1 MKQLLTLTMVLWLW
15 HLHGQ
20 STTAYVVDQDF
31 STGTMLSGIG
41 SVSDIYP
48 LEDGGF
54 FLGGTF
60 NTMSGGDENSPFT
73 QGLGMVTANGSLHP
87 DWDGVGVSW
96 AIKLHEHQG
105 GYIFPTGGTLPKIEY
120 NGESWYQTQG
130 DFWGDYFL
138 FGEWGSGWDNPYN
151 VAWTWDVFIQEDESV
166 LIGGAIAT
174 DTLQPS
180 LFRHLMRLLPDGSHD
195 DTFPIIEA
203 MPQDFNS
210 YISKIEKASDGSW
223 YVSGWFEG
231 INGHYSPHI
240 AHLTEDFEVDTDF
253 VSPLL
258 YAPNF
263 NTTHAQMRYLDSQ
276 DRIWVSG
283 VRVFLEENP
292 TDTLSLL
299 RLLPNGELDPSLEP
313 RRVKL
318 DHPVSWDN
326 NPRPWIINIEE
337 NQSHPGHYFLVG
349 GFNYYDD
356 TLSNCIVVVD
366 DQGHIQE
373 NYFQGDGATVNQYH
387 LENPDQFNIP
397 AIIAIEQLPD
407 GSLMLGGGFS
417 EFMGVERYHLVKLN
431 QGTVGTR
438 DQSRLKE
445 RIKVYP
451 NPARD
456 RITVHLTKPLGGNI
470 EALQILD
477 LSGRTVES
485 YAWSN
490 GVFDVTDLV
499 SGMYLLTVVGRDGAP
514 IGLERLVID

>member
-1 MKQLLTLTMVLWLW
+1 MLLLNLWN
-15 HLHGQ
+15 LHGQ
-20 STTAYVVDQDF
+20 STITYTVDEDF
-31 STGTMLSGIG
+31 TTGTILSGIG

-48 LEDGGF
+48 LVDGGF

-60 NTMSGGDENSPFT
+60 NPMSGGDENSPFV
-73 QGLGMVTANGSLHP
+73 QGLGIVTSNGSLHP
-87 DWDGVGVSW
+87 DWVNGGITW
-96 AIKLHEHQG
+96 ALEIFDHQEGYLIPAGQVLSKHE
-105 GYIFPTGGTLPKIEY
+105 YTGQ
-120 NGESWYQTQG
+120 SWYLTQG
-130 DFWGDYFL
+130 ETWGDYYL
-138 FGEWGSGWDNPYN
+138 LGEFGSGWDNPYN
-151 VAWTWDVFIQEDESV
+151 VASTWDIFIQEDQSV

-174 DTLQPS
+174 DTLQPG

-203 MPQDFNS
+203 MPQDINS

-231 INGHYSPHI
+231 INGHYSPHV
-240 AHLTEDFEVDTDF
+240 AHLTEDFQVDTDF

-292 TDTLSLL
+292 TDTLSLM
-299 RLLPNGELDPSLEP
+299 RLLPDGQLDSSFEP
-313 RRVKL
+313 RKVNA
-318 DHPVSWDN
+318 DHPLSLDN

-337 NQSHPGHYFLVG
+337 NQFHPGHYFLVG

-356 TLSNCIVVVD
+356 TLANCIAVVD
-366 DQGHIQE
+366 DQGYIQE
-373 NYFQGDGATVNQYH
+373 NYFQGDGATENQYH
-387 LENPDQFNIP
+387 LDNPDIYRIP

-431 QGTVGTR
+431 QGTVGTSDR
-438 DQSRLKE
+438 ARPDGS
-445 RIKVYP
+445 IKLYP
-451 NPARD
+451 NPASTYLRWD
-456 RITVHLTKPLGGNI
+456 EPAEEVEIYDMLGKRV
-470 EALQILD
+470 LQK
-477 LSGRTVES
+477 E
-485 YAWSN
+485 
-490 GVFDVTDLV
+490 VTDSKNELYLEGISPGLYSIVFHTNDGVDVQKLV
-499 SGMYLLTVVGRDGAP
+499 VQ
-514 IGLERLVID
+514 